1 VSSGPAKI
9 RVLLVDDHPV
19 VREGVRSMIVG
30 QPDMDVVGEAESGHE
45 TLASYEKLRP
55 DVVLLDLR
63 LPDMD
68 GIRVIEELRRQDG
81 IARVI
86 VLTTYSGDVQA
97 RRALK
102 AGAVGYLLKASARRE
117 LREAIRTVFAGGV
130 CVQAEVALELAQHTG
145 GVQLTPRELEVLHL
159 VALGYSNKL
168 VADHLNIGADTVK
181 AHMTSILAKLK
192 ANDRTH
198 AVTIALQRGF
208 LDL

>member
-45 TLASYEKLRP
+45 ALASYEKLRP